1 VLPPSEK
8 QDWQLKRQQPFD
20 PLNTNNRLHWTNQC
34 SGALC
39 PQGGFMIYS
48 TTESIPGKEIEKIV
62 GVVTGNVVQ
71 AKHIGRDIMAG
82 LKSIVGGEIRGY
94 TEMLTDARDIAIQ
107 RLIENAQEKGADAV
121 VGIRF
126 TTSSIMDGSSEIM
139 VFGTAV
145 KLKT

>member
-1 VLPPSEK
+1 
-8 QDWQLKRQQPFD
+8 
-20 PLNTNNRLHWTNQC
+20 
-34 SGALC
+34 
-39 PQGGFMIYS
+39 MIYS
-48 TTESIPGKEIEKIV
+48 TTETIPGREIIEIV

-107 RLIENAQEKGADAV
+107 RLVANATEKGADAI

-126 TTSSIMDGSSEIM
+126 TTSAIMDGSSEIM
-139 VFGTAV
+139 AFGTAV
-145 KLKT
+145 KLKK

>member
-1 VLPPSEK
+1 
-8 QDWQLKRQQPFD
+8 
-20 PLNTNNRLHWTNQC
+20 
-34 SGALC
+34 
-39 PQGGFMIYS
+39 MIYT
-48 TTESIPGKEIEKIV
+48 TTESIPGKDIAEIV

-94 TEMLTDARDIAIQ
+94 TEMLTEARNIAIQ
-107 RLIENAQEKGADAV
+107 RLVQDAESLGADAV

-126 TTSSIMDGSSEIM
+126 TTSTIMDGSSEIM

-145 KLKT
+145 KLKEE